1 MPGRRGLIVGIS
13 VVHVTYIERGAGKAG
28 KFAAGPGLNAGGTA
42 GMSYGWNPVPECS
55 YCVPGRFF
63 ICGPD
68 SRLMSMKKTTGTEI
82 QLDIKSTDVKCS

>member
-1 MPGRRGLIVGIS
+1 MLRDQVSMR
-13 VVHVTYIERGAGKAG
+13 VVPRE
-28 KFAAGPGLNAGGTA
+28 
-42 GMSYGWNPVPECS
+42 MSEFNPVPECS

-63 ICGPD
+63 ICGPA

>member
-1 MPGRRGLIVGIS
+1 MLRDQVSMR
-13 VVHVTYIERGAGKAG
+13 VVPRE
-28 KFAAGPGLNAGGTA
+28 
-42 GMSYGWNPVPECS
+42 MSEFNPVPECS

-68 SRLMSMKKTTGTEI
+68 RRLMSMKKTTGTEI